1 MSDAPSAGGLVA
13 GLRRRWSDLTSHRS
27 FRVAVSTLSSIA
39 ILAVATIVYREAAYL
54 DRFAEAVPEILREAN
69 LVAKD
74 AAAVELTEKGTVTF
88 EGRAVGNE
96 AIAKQ
101 MASLYGVAGNLERS
115 AEVTSLLLG
124 FARPEWMPVPFAD
137 EPWLVLGAAALALA
151 IVHFAV
157 FWGLAGPLVGVA
169 ILSIVIAV
177 SVTMLGKPSLAISLS
192 SVPLGLLAF
201 AIVIRGALAALDW
214 ASPVFAIACGVVREA
229 MRLRIAVAFAAIA
242 IVAIPL
248 MPQWIDPLTPLR
260 YQVQTYLARSM
271 DTMYVVCAFL
281 TVFLGCATVA
291 FEIRDRQAW
300 LTLTKP
306 VSRISYL
313 VGKWLGLVVLNACI
327 LLVATIA
334 MFVFLVQLRAR
345 PAQDMFDALAVR
357 DEVLVARVG
366 TRPEYAPLPPAELQ
380 DAVNER
386 LRADLNA
393 QADLRDGTR
402 SEIEIKKQFAREIA
416 GDYLKQLRSIPP
428 GLSREY
434 RFVGLVPPKMRKAE
448 STDAAKD
455 GATDGSIASGS
466 SSGPDGSAEAAEA
479 NLSLRYKFYSGDSDP
494 HETYPV
500 VFVLG
505 EGDRQ
510 TWTDRKIVAAQS
522 NALPVPA
529 STIADDGTLVVRILN
544 AQVNPNPGPGQ
555 PDFLPG
561 RTSIAFDIDGLELLH
576 RVGDFGPNLV
586 RAQCVNLL
594 KLSFLGMLAVSLASF
609 LSFPV
614 ACLVVFT
621 IFSAGSIAPYLAT
634 SVDEYRIRTESQAL
648 KAFEAVIKGIAGA
661 VEFSVRSFGEASANG
676 PLVEGRLVSMGLVLR
691 TLALI
696 GFAWSGVVLVL
707 SLLVFR
713 RKEIAIYSGQ
723 GG

>member
-1 MSDAPSAGGLVA
+1 MASRPG
-13 GLRRRWSDLTSHRS
+13 
-27 FRVAVSTLSSIA
+27 FRISVAVLYSLA
-39 ILAVATIVYREAAYL
+39 ILAVATVVYREAAYL
-54 DRFAEAVPEILREAN
+54 DRFAEAVPDILREAN

-74 AAAVELTEKGTVTF
+74 AAALELTEKGTVTF
-88 EGRAVGNE
+88 EGRVVGSE
-96 AIAKQ
+96 SIARQ
-101 MASLYGVAGNLERS
+101 MASLYGVAGDLERF

-124 FARPEWMPVPFAD
+124 FARPEWLPTPFAD
-137 EPWLVLGAAALALA
+137 EPWLVLGAAALLLA
-151 IVHFAV
+151 IVNFAV
-157 FWGLAGPLVGVA
+157 FSGLAGPLVGVTVLCAA
-169 ILSIVIAV
+169 IALPL
-177 SVTMLGKPSLAISLS
+177 TFLGSPSLAISLAA
-192 SVPLGLLAF
+192 VPLGLLAF
-201 AIVIRGALAALDW
+201 AIVIRGALAALDL

-229 MRLRIAVAFAAIA
+229 MRLRIAIAFAAIA

-248 MPQWIDPLTPLR
+248 FPQWIDPQTPLR
-260 YQVQTYLARSM
+260 YQVQTFLARSM

-306 VSRISYL
+306 VSRFSYL
-313 VGKWLGLVVLNACI
+313 LGKWLGLVVLNGCI
-327 LLVATIA
+327 LLVATLA
-334 MFVFLVQLRAR
+334 MFAFLVQIRAR

-366 TRPEYAPLPPAELQ
+366 TRPEYEPLPPAELQ
-380 DAVNER
+380 EAVNER

-402 SEIEIKKQFAREIA
+402 TEIEIKKQFARDIA

-428 GLSREY
+428 GASREY
-434 RFVGLVPPKMRKAE
+434 RFSGLIPPKARKDARSDEGKDAASDAAGATAE
-448 STDAAKD
+448 SDRPTEGDD
-455 GATDGSIASGS
+455 SN
-466 SSGPDGSAEAAEA
+466 EA
-479 NLSLRYKFYSGDSDP
+479 NLTLRYKFYSGSSDP
-494 HETYPV
+494 HATYPV
-500 VFVLG
+500 IFILG
-505 EGDRQ
+505 DGDRQ
-510 TWTDRKIVAAQS
+510 TWIDRQIVAAQS
-522 NALPVPA
+522 NALAVPA
-529 STIADDGTLVVRILN
+529 STVADDGTLVIRVLN
-544 AQVNPNPGPGQ
+544 AQVNPNPAPGE
-555 PDFLPG
+555 PEFLPG

-621 IFSAGSIAPYLAT
+621 IFAAGSIAPYLAT
-634 SVDEYRIRTESQAL
+634 SVEEYRIRTESQAL
-648 KAFEAVIKGIAGA
+648 KAFEAFIKAIAGG

-676 PLVEGRLVSMGLVLR
+676 PLVEGRLVSLGLVLR
-691 TLALI
+691 TFALI
-696 GFAWSGVVLVL
+696 GIAWSGVVLVL
-707 SLLVFR
+707 SLVVFR

>member
-1 MSDAPSAGGLVA
+1 VVSRPG
-13 GLRRRWSDLTSHRS
+13 
-27 FRVAVSTLSSIA
+27 FRISVAVFYSLA
-39 ILAVATIVYREAAYL
+39 ILAVATVVYREAAYL

-74 AAAVELTEKGTVTF
+74 AAALELTEKGTVTF
-88 EGRAVGNE
+88 EGRVVGSE
-96 AIAKQ
+96 SIARQ
-101 MASLYGVAGNLERS
+101 MTSLYGVAGDLERS

-124 FARPEWMPVPFAD
+124 FARPEWLPTPFAD
-137 EPWLVLGAAALALA
+137 EPWLVLGAAALLLA

-157 FWGLAGPLVGVA
+157 FSGLAGPLVGVTTLCAA
-169 ILSIVIAV
+169 IALPLA
-177 SVTMLGKPSLAISLS
+177 LFGRASLAISLAA
-192 SVPLGLLAF
+192 VPLGLLAF

-214 ASPVFAIACGVVREA
+214 ASPVFAIACGVIREA
-229 MRLRIAVAFAAIA
+229 MRLKIAIAFAAIA

-248 MPQWIDPLTPLR
+248 FPQWIDPQTPLR
-260 YQVQTYLARSM
+260 YQVQTFLARSM

-306 VSRISYL
+306 VSRFSYL
-313 VGKWLGLVVLNACI
+313 LGKWLGLVVLNGCI
-327 LLVATIA
+327 LLVATLA
-334 MFVFLVQLRAR
+334 MFAFLVQIRAR

-366 TRPEYAPLPPAELQ
+366 TRPEYEPLPPAELQ
-380 DAVNER
+380 EAVNER

-402 SEIEIKKQFAREIA
+402 TEIEIKKQFARDIA

-428 GLSREY
+428 GASREY
-434 RFVGLVPPKMRKAE
+434 RFAGLVPPKPRKSAKPDGE
-448 STDAAKD
+448 KD
-455 GATDGSIASGS
+455 GA
-466 SSGPDGSAEAAEA
+466 PDAADRADAADDSNEA
-479 NLSLRYKFYSGDSDP
+479 NLTLRYKFYSGASDP
-494 HETYPV
+494 HATYPV
-500 VFVLG
+500 IFILG
-505 EGDRQ
+505 DGDRQ
-510 TWTDRKIVAAQS
+510 TWTDRQIVAAQS

-529 STIADDGTLVVRILN
+529 STVADDGTLVIRILN
-544 AQVNPNPGPGQ
+544 AQVNPNPAPGE
-555 PDFLPG
+555 PEFLPG

-621 IFSAGSIAPYLAT
+621 IFAAGSIAPYLAT
-634 SVDEYRIRTESQAL
+634 SVEEYRIRTESQAL
-648 KAFEAVIKGIAGA
+648 KAFEAFIKGIAGG

-676 PLVEGRLVSMGLVLR
+676 PLVEGRLVSLGLVLR
-691 TLALI
+691 TFVLI
-696 GFAWSGVVLVL
+696 GIAWSGVVLVL